1 MARERALHPHVR
13 VRPGFAAVIRPSV
26 LVDGM
31 AECRPDARS
40 QPDYRRPITVIAGH
54 PRLRYAD
61 GTFFGTM
68 KVVFFRHGSAW
79 R

>member
-1 MARERALHPHVR
+1 MTNTPFIQTGE
-13 VRPGFAAVIRPSV
+13 
-26 LVDGM
+26 
-31 AECRPDARS
+31 AEAILPLPDN
-40 QPDYRRPITVIAGH
+40 RRPITVIAGH

-68 KVVFFRHGSAW
+68 EIVFLRHGSAW